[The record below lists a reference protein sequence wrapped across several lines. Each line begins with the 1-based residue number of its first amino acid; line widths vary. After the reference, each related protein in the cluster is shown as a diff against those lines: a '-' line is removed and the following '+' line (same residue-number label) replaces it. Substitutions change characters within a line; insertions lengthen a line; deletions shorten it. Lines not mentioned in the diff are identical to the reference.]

1 MVNRNSVYYK
11 AIYLTE
17 NINVKLITLLDLGK
31 KIVATVPQACTVYG
45 TINVFTN
52 NLPNHS

>member
-1 MVNRNSVYYK
+1 MVNRNLVYYK

-45 TINVFTN
+45 TINVFTS
-52 NLPNHS
+52 NLSYHS

>member
-1 MVNRNSVYYK
+1 MVNRNSVYCK

-31 KIVATVPQACTVYG
+31 K
-45 TINVFTN
+45 
-52 NLPNHS
+52 L

>member
-31 KIVATVPQACTVYG
+31 KIVATIPQACTVYS